1 VKNIVG
7 VDVGGA
13 NLKYARADGSAA
25 SQTFPMWRH
34 PQRLA
39 DTIADDLGRFGQI
52 DALAVTMTGELA
64 DCFADR
70 AIGVEHIVLHVCRSA
85 SLLGIDEV
93 SFYGVDGRFRDAED
107 ARRDVDSVAAA
118 NWHALA
124 SFVAKEIASDA
135 IMVDIGSTT
144 TDVIPLTDGR
154 VATAARTDHDRLLE
168 GSLVYV
174 GCRRTP
180 VCALVDQLELRGRS
194 SAVMNEL
201 FATIDDARLVLGTV
215 EPDAED
221 CDTADG
227 QPRTAEFAANRL
239 ARMIGLDRRTVTSD
253 DARNLASQIIAAAS
267 QRIGESIATLGAKAR
282 IVLSGHGQEMLDSPQ
297 HALACDNGALASDNA
312 IVRLSDQIGCDAA
325 RCAPSFAVAK
335 LYHAETVEA

>member
-1 VKNIVG
+1 VTRSLVKNIVG

-13 NLKYARADGSAA
+13 NLKYAQADGSAA

-64 DCFADR
+64 DCFTDR
-70 AIGVEHIVLHVCRSA
+70 AIGVEHIVSHVCRSA

-124 SFVAKEIASDA
+124 SFVAREIATDA
-135 IMVDIGSTT
+135 ILVDIGSTT
-144 TDVIPLTDGR
+144 TDVIPLADGR
-154 VATAARTDHDRLLE
+154 VATAARTDHDRLSE

-180 VCALVDQLELRGRS
+180 VCALVDHLQWRGRS

-201 FATIDDARLVLGTV
+201 FATIDDARLVLGNV
-215 EPDAED
+215 EQDAED

-227 QPRTAEFAANRL
+227 KPRTAQFAANRL
-239 ARMIGLDRRTVTSD
+239 ARMIGLDRRTVTSG
-253 DARNLASQIIAAAS
+253 DARDLASQIIASAS
-267 QRIGESIATLGAKAR
+267 LRIGESLAILGPQAR
-282 IVLSGHGQEMLDSPQ
+282 IVLSGHGQEMLDSRQ
-297 HALACDNGALASDNA
+297 GALVSDDA

-325 RCAPSFAVAK
+325 RCAPSYAVAK

>member
-1 VKNIVG
+1 VTRSLVKNIVG

-13 NLKYARADGSAA
+13 NLKYAQADGSAA

-39 DTIADDLGRFGQI
+39 DTIADGLGRFGQI

-64 DCFADR
+64 DCFTDR
-70 AIGVEHIVLHVCRSA
+70 AIGVEHIVSHVCRSA

-124 SFVAKEIASDA
+124 SFVAREIATDA
-135 IMVDIGSTT
+135 ILVDIGSTT
-144 TDVIPLTDGR
+144 TDVIPLADGR
-154 VATAARTDHDRLLE
+154 VATAARTDHDRLSE

-180 VCALVDQLELRGRS
+180 VCALVNHLEWRGRS

-201 FATIDDARLVLGTV
+201 FATIDDARLVLGNV
-215 EPDAED
+215 EQNTED

-227 QPRTAEFAANRL
+227 KPRTVQFAANRL
-239 ARMIGLDRRTVTSD
+239 ARMIGLDRRTVTSG
-253 DARNLASQIIAAAS
+253 DARDLASQIIASAS
-267 QRIGESIATLGAKAR
+267 LRIGESLAILGPQAR
-282 IVLSGHGQEMLDSPQ
+282 IVLSGHGQEMLDSRQ
-297 HALACDNGALASDNA
+297 GALVSDDA

-325 RCAPSFAVAK
+325 RCAPSYAVAK